1 MKKII
6 FIGLFILSFNFNVNG
21 NELRGSNNHSS
32 SDLNSFSFSS
42 KFIDSNQPSYEKEN
56 IELYHQMWTEF
67 YIKDVLEVDM
77 HTQKGLDFLIRD
89 GFIPL
94 KENFTYGDYYLFRGS
109 KQNSIEFPDYV
120 FDSNMVWQDVRK
132 LKQLLDEYDEVQRK
146 IERLTEAEKEYKKVA
161 LSKHPECRFGGFN
174 DFQGGKRRSKVWCRD
189 NQIKSLPGIIDW
201 LEKDLQKKDLFGFLT
216 TEGEKKQ
223 KRDRKLRIKQQI
235 QDEKD
240 KIQVINDLYDELK
253 SKDKAI
259 NRQDQLLTE
268 IKKEKI
274 KSYRLRE
281 EGKYCIDLNRNK
293 AKPSNVR
300 QMLAPEEE
308 NDGRDVYNSDGSKIT
323 RYDLI
328 EDGFSF
334 FRGGSKAKVIFE
346 KKKYSNGREY
356 VKRYYESIGYKKG
369 SNFMNN
375 QGDSNESDF
384 IFWFCRDHV
393 NWTSYILEY
402 LRYEQPLY
410 INTPREKISLALTEK
425 ESKAATRNAGANNIN
440 KGIDSE
446 ERSEQELNE
455 LLNLKWEYD
464 WIIRTQ
470 DGSEKHKDRIART
483 LDYFDDDQYF
493 NILRVMYDEILS
505 PSNLNNGTYVFSDH
519 IRDFSSYDQ
528 IINRRQ
534 SNGYYEL
541 INWLYRDQETYYR
554 HSNKLKAICS
564 ETFNEEIITFGERV
578 KKIFP
583 GIDPCKPQDVFKA
596 AFHFFSLSNLYGESI
611 PSYEDTIFVLNL
623 LPNITPPNTRIS
635 SKTSTLIK
643 RSTNNYSYG
652 EEPKYEYSI
661 SPTTI
666 KALAISNLGRRTD
679 GIWNNTEIDSDE
691 RDSAPVHIMELNIWT
706 FIDIVRVARGGEI
719 PHITPGFL
727 DRRLDTL
734 SNVYLYSPK
743 IQSESDVDSRIK
755 NWHLQEAL
763 IDGFLKISNGKIGV
777 YLDYDRM
784 GRIEVKE
791 LVSGGA
797 AINSGIKVGDKII
810 AVATSEDDKFEVLS
824 YSRQD
829 SKQLNNI
836 DRLVKKLR
844 GDIGATLKIRILNEE
859 GQKVISLERKRTD
872 PENKVIGS
880 LIKYYEDLIS
890 IPNAGQNGMIGN
902 RVDIMLDPQ
911 KYKDIDYENYKS
923 LANSYYLIK
932 QCYEERSG
940 YAVGYITRDE
950 FNRAASFFR
959 NQSNQMNLS
968 TSRRNQIDAN
978 AISNAKRIIFPASA
992 WGKERSDYC
1001 SLQYSTF
1008 MNTDFWSNII
1018 ESGRQSRNDG
1028 TINTIDTIV
1037 Y

>member
-120 FDSNMVWQDVRK
+120 FDSNMVRQDVRK
-132 LKQLLDEYDEVQRK
+132 LKQLFDEYDEVQRE
-146 IERLTEAEKEYKKVA
+146 IAILSEIEKEYKKVA
-161 LSKHPECRFGGFN
+161 LSKHPECPRGGFKSYIPIFDVEYRN
-174 DFQGGKRRSKVWCRD
+174 SKDKVWCRE
-189 NQIKSLPGIIDW
+189 NQLKSLPGIIDW
-201 LEKDLQKKDLFGFLT
+201 LEKDLKKKPVGEFLRST
-216 TEGEKKQ
+216 PEQWENRPLK
-223 KRDRKLRIKQQI
+223 IKQQI

-240 KIQVINDLYDELK
+240 KIKLINDLYDELK
-253 SKDKAI
+253 SKDKVI
-259 NRQDQLLTE
+259 NRQEELLRE
-268 IKKEKI
+268 IERENTKPGRVK
-274 KSYRLRE
+274 E

-293 AKPSNVR
+293 TT
-300 QMLAPEEE
+300 QDDYEE
-308 NDGRDVYNSDGSKIT
+308 
-323 RYDLI
+323 
-328 EDGFSF
+328 
-334 FRGGSKAKVIFE
+334 
-346 KKKYSNGREY
+346 
-356 VKRYYESIGYKKG
+356 
-369 SNFMNN
+369 
-375 QGDSNESDF
+375 
-384 IFWFCRDHV
+384 FWFCRDHID
-393 NWTSYILEY
+393 WISYILEY

-410 INTPREKISLALTEK
+410 INTPREKISLSLTEK
-425 ESKAATRNAGANNIN
+425 ESKDATRNAEEAYID
-440 KGIDSE
+440 KGKDSE
-446 ERSEQELNE
+446 EISEQELNE
-455 LLNLKWEYD
+455 MLNLKWEYD

-470 DGSEKHKDRIART
+470 DGSDKHKDRIART

-505 PSNLNNGTYVFSDH
+505 PSDLNNGTYMFSDH

-554 HSNKLKAICS
+554 HSNKLKAICT

-578 KKIFP
+578 KRIFP
-583 GIDPCKPQDVFKA
+583 GIDPCKPQDVFKS

-623 LPNITPPNTRIS
+623 LPNIAPPNTRIS

-652 EEPKYEYSI
+652 EEPKYQYSI
-661 SPTTI
+661 SPITI
-666 KALAISNLGRRTD
+666 KALAISNLGKRTD
-679 GIWNNTEIDSDE
+679 GIWNNTEIDSYG

-719 PHITPGFL
+719 PHITPRFL

-755 NWHLQEAL
+755 YWHLQEAL

-777 YLDYDRM
+777 YLDYDHM

-810 AVATSEDDKFEVLS
+810 AVAKSENDEFEVLS
-824 YSRQD
+824 YFRQD
-829 SKQLNNI
+829 SKQLNI
-836 DRLVKKLR
+836 IERLINKLR

-890 IPNAGQNGMIGN
+890 IPIAGQNGMIGN
-902 RVDIMLDPQ
+902 RVDIMLDPK

-968 TSRRNQIDAN
+968 TSRRNQIDTN

-1028 TINTIDTIV
+1028 TINTIDAIV